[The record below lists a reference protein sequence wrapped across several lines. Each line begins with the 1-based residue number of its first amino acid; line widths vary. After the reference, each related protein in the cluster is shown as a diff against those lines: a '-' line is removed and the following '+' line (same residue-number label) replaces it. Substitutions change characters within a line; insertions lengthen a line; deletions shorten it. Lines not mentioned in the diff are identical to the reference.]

1 MANDSVSVK
10 PYGFIIFRGDYS
22 DDAKW
27 ERYMAYLKNQT
38 RRGLESEDLVE
49 LYDRMDWKVISS
61 PDLQDIGPEAI
72 REKFQEWLESGEEEF
87 NSNSYRHRAC
97 IYVDECCL
105 DCHDGFMEGKS
116 LENDDP
122 IDLID
127 TEGFTFAILVSRF
140 EEEDWI
146 MVSTSFL
153 MPRAGDIIMMQ
164 GEGRGWDEI
173 FEEQGTVSVGF

>member
-1 MANDSVSVK
+1 
-10 PYGFIIFRGDYS
+10 
-22 DDAKW
+22 
-27 ERYMAYLKNQT
+27 
-38 RRGLESEDLVE
+38 
-49 LYDRMDWKVISS
+49 
-61 PDLQDIGPEAI
+61 
-72 REKFQEWLESGEEEF
+72 
-87 NSNSYRHRAC
+87 
-97 IYVDECCL
+97 
-105 DCHDGFMEGKS
+105 MEGKS

-127 TEGFTFAILVSRF
+127 TEGFTFAFLVSRF

>member
-1 MANDSVSVK
+1 
-10 PYGFIIFRGDYS
+10 
-22 DDAKW
+22 
-27 ERYMAYLKNQT
+27 
-38 RRGLESEDLVE
+38 
-49 LYDRMDWKVISS
+49 
-61 PDLQDIGPEAI
+61 
-72 REKFQEWLESGEEEF
+72 
-87 NSNSYRHRAC
+87 
-97 IYVDECCL
+97 
-105 DCHDGFMEGKS
+105 MEGKS